1 MKTVSKALLALF
13 VGMIMFS
20 CTAPLSNRINN
31 LADEAEVSS
40 SNWTE
45 KDWNLSEAE
54 YEKLLQEYEQNYDTY
69 TKEERDAINKAIG
82 RYNGMLVK
90 RGFENAGN
98 ALKEIGEQIPSMVE
112 GFFSA
117 FSEDEE

>member
-13 VGMIMFS
+13 AGMMMFS

-31 LADEAEVSS
+31 LADEAEVNS

-45 KDWNLSEAE
+45 KDWTLSEAE

-90 RGFENAGN
+90 RGFQNAGN
-98 ALKEIGEQIPSMVE
+98 AIKEFGEQIPSMVE

-117 FSEDEE
+117 FDEDEE